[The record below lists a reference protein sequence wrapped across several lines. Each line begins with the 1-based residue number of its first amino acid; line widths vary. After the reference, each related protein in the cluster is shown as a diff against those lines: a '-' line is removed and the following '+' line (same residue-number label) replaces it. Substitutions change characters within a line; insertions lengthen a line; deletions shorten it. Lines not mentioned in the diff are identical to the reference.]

1 MPRRPNGYVSRN
13 YQRDWSISP
22 KEDVL
27 KVTTDVELDIGNKV
41 VIETDIPKISKTES
55 KPAPKKKN
63 KKWQLKE

>member
-55 KPAPKKKN
+55 KPVPKKKN
-63 KKWQLKE
+63 KK